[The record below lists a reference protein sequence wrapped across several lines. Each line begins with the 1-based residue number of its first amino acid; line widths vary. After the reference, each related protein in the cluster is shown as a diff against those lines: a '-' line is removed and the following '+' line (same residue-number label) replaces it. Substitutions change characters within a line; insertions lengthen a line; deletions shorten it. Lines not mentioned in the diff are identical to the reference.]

1 MDYNMHNMNYK
12 IENFSPSLPS
22 GWKRYET
29 RFANGLST
37 GKCQVRFTSPDGEVF
52 YNKSQL
58 VKKLG
63 ANFDYAVFNFQSDVQ
78 VNRKF
83 QPRSQRY
90 KDSQVASKPAVA
102 CRPLAVEM
110 LLKRKRCAVVK
121 NFPKNQSRKINGA
134 NSIKSAPLQIL
145 QGKRFEPYV
154 KNKQFKN
161 FLTNSELTDVLQKQK
176 SDFAREEVMGLLS
189 QRYNHAQS
197 KHMGPLPVDNV
208 VSATYNL
215 NNTKTRSS
223 LSLVDITEID
233 LKAQKEKIMKIR
245 SKLAE
250 AI

>member
-12 IENFSPSLPS
+12 IENYSPSLPS
-22 GWKRYET
+22 GWKRFET

-58 VKKLG
+58 MKKLG
-63 ANFDYAVFNFQSDVQ
+63 ANFDYAAFNFQSDAQ
-78 VNRKF
+78 VNLKF
-83 QPRSQRY
+83 QPRRY
-90 KDSQVASKPAVA
+90 KDSQSASKPAIA

-110 LLKRKRCAVVK
+110 LLKRKRCSIVK
-121 NFPKNQSRKINGA
+121 NFPKNQSRKVQGA

-154 KNKQFKN
+154 KNRQFKN

-189 QRYNHAQS
+189 QQVYHAQS
-197 KHMGPLPVDNV
+197 KHTGPIPVDNV
-208 VSATYNL
+208 VSVTNNL
-215 NNTKTRSS
+215 NNTKTRST
-223 LSLVDITEID
+223 LSLVDITDIA
-233 LKAQKEKIMKIR
+233 LKAQNEKIMKMR